1 MPFITHP
8 NGQQTY
14 YEDDNFTDPWKP
26 HETIVIQH
34 GWARH
39 SAFWYHWVP
48 ALSRHYRV
56 IRRDAR
62 GHGKSSSPPST
73 YDYSLE
79 TILSEMLDT
88 FDQLGLKKVHLL
100 GESTGG
106 IFCEALAARFPD
118 RLLSLTT
125 CSTPMLL
132 PLQAQDQLAFG
143 HASWPAA
150 CRELGSREYAVH
162 AAKILGTE
170 NLPDKAYVQWWKDQ
184 VAACSSEGLAG
195 QAELLGTLDARNFV
209 GEIKTPMLI
218 LAPSKSVLANLD
230 GENSQRELQKRVPG
244 SELVVVNG
252 LGHEIYVDCP
262 EDCQKAYIE
271 FLADLKR

>member
-1 MPFITHP
+1 MPYITHP
-8 NGQQTY
+8 NGQKTY
-14 YEDDNFTDPWKP
+14 YEDDNFTDTWKP
-26 HETIVIQH
+26 CQPIVIQH

-48 ALSRHYRV
+48 ALSRHYRI

-73 YDYSLE
+73 YDYSLK

-118 RLLSLTT
+118 RLLSLST

-132 PLQAQDQLAFG
+132 PIQAQEQLAFG
-143 HASWPAA
+143 HASWPTA
-150 CRELGSREYAVH
+150 CRELGSRAYAVD

-184 VAACSSEGLAG
+184 VAACSTEGLAG
-195 QAELLGTLDARNFV
+195 QAELLSKLDARTFV
-209 GEIKTPMLI
+209 GDIKSPTLI

-230 GENSQRELQKRVPG
+230 GENSQRELQERIPG
-244 SELVVVNG
+244 SKLVVVNG

-262 EDCQKAYIE
+262 EECQRAYLE
-271 FLADLKR
+271 FLADLKK